1 MHEIINK
8 FHYKKKKAKLYYK
21 NTGKKIAKLNS
32 GNFTPWKKIFH
43 RKKGSI

>member
-21 NTGKKIAKLNS
+21 SMGKKIAKLNS

-43 RKKGSI
+43 RKEGSI